1 MSGHDDLKLSL
12 GSYALGNLEASE
24 RAQVRLHLRTCA
36 ECREEL
42 ARLRGAAELMPL
54 TREVVASE
62 EPSALLGRRVLARR
76 ARRSWLTVALPS
88 AAVGALVAVAA
99 VALWPEGGATTVA
112 MTRPGTHD
120 WAHAEIYASG
130 RIKLD
135 GDLPPT
141 RGSQVYELWFMRRT
155 GRVSAGTFRVGA
167 RGRMHLTLNTAARP
181 EAFGQIGITREPDD
195 LDPACN
201 GPGVVAADL

>member
-1 MSGHDDLKLSL
+1 MSSHDDLRLSL

-24 RAQVRLHLRTCA
+24 RAQLRLHLRTCA

-54 TREVVASE
+54 TREAVAAD

-76 ARRSWLTVALPS
+76 RSWLAIALPS
-88 AAVGALVAVAA
+88 AAVGALLAAA
-99 VALWPEGGATTVA
+99 VLVLWPEGGGTAVA
-112 MTRPGTHD
+112 MTRPGSRD
-120 WAHAEIYASG
+120 WAKAEIYPSG
-130 RIKLD
+130 RIELD
-135 GDLPPT
+135 GALEPT
-141 RGSQVYELWFMRRT
+141 RGTQVYELWLMRRA

-167 RGRMHLTLNTAARP
+167 GGRVHLTLNTAARP
-181 EAFGQIGITREPDD
+181 EAFGRIGITREPDD

-201 GPGVVAADL
+201 GPGVVGASL